1 MARIATDIATTP
13 SAAHRL
19 DTVGF
24 GVGIRLVELL
34 VYRERNSRRDIRILD
49 ALRFVH
55 STLWRYLFGRT
66 ARDLEQSNNV
76 GRRKGSSVGL
86 AGEL

>member
-1 MARIATDIATTP
+1 MCIC
-13 SAAHRL
+13 RL

-34 VYRERNSRRDIRILD
+34 VYRESNGRRDIHILD

-55 STLWRYLFGRT
+55 STLWRYLFGRA

-76 GRRKGSSVGL
+76 SMLSFQRS
-86 AGEL
+86 